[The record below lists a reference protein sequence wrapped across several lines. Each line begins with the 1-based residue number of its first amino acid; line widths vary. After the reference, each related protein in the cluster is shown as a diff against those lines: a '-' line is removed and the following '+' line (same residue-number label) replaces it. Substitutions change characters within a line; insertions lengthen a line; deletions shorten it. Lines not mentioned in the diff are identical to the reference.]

1 MANAEAQTFASLP
14 TELLEEVFARLDV
27 SSVHSV
33 LLSCK
38 RFHEVAR
45 SSPRIWRSLCRRLGR
60 CVPPGSDLR
69 LPVQAA
75 AAAAA
80 AAIPSVPE
88 EEPYRTEKVFLAKL
102 LRLKRSMRR
111 GSCRKF
117 RIGRNGRA
125 AVPSTSEEVIART
138 KISSSPPSSLW
149 YTACPPPSSHYF
161 QRDKPFY

>member
-14 TELLEEVFARLDV
+14 AELLEEVFARLDV

-75 AAAAA
+75 AA
-80 AAIPSVPE
+80 IPLVPE
-88 EEPYRTEKVFLAKL
+88 EEPYRAEKVFLAKL

-111 GSCRKF
+111 GSCRKLC
-117 RIGRNGRA
+117 IGRNGRA

-149 YTACPPPSSHYF
+149 YTACPPTSFHYF